1 MTEHLSYNRIY
12 AKWQDTKQGT
22 KCWVCLSKA
31 QAAVEERGKKM
42 ERERERKRGRGRERE
57 REMKGRNTNKLIF
70 TLSAG
75 TWIFHSTQFYYEG
88 SAKNKC
94 KSKHTEACFSLLIEI
109 CMKINKKYSLF
120 CACMLV
126 LEERITIFI
135 RILV

>member
-1 MTEHLSYNRIY
+1 MGEDGR
-12 AKWQDTKQGT
+12 K
-22 KCWVCLSKA
+22 
-31 QAAVEERGKKM
+31 E
-42 ERERERKRGRGRERE
+42 ERKRGRGRE
-57 REMKGRNTNKLIF
+57 MKGRKTNKLIF
-70 TLSAG
+70 TLSTG

-88 SAKNKC
+88 SAKNKG

-120 CACMLV
+120 YACMLV